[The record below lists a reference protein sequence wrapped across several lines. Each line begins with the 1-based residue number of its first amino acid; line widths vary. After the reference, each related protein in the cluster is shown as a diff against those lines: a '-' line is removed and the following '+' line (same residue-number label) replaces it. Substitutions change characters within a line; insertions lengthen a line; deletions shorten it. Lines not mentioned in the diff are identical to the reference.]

1 MATPAA
7 RKCFAWDEEP
17 AHKWSLSLLVAP
29 DAAETPEQRVLLLQ
43 EITQAADEAR
53 TVQDALRA
61 ILARVCERMG
71 WQAGR
76 LQFTSEAGDLAQRT
90 FWHLV
95 DPEKLVNFRSLAEER
110 RQPNQTGLLARV
122 VREGKPTWTVLPEGP
137 EANATGTRAVF
148 AFPILAGKR
157 VFAVLEFF
165 SEHAHEPRAAL
176 LDTLGI
182 VCAGLGGI
190 LQRKPAEDELRKS
203 ERDYRAL
210 FESAHDAILI
220 VDPVEAIVLDANRRC
235 SEIYGFSRDELIGLP
250 LDRVW
255 RNPDRARLLQSARG
269 EGGDFEAQHLR
280 KDGRVLA
287 VDVAAGPVEF
297 RGRPAVWM
305 SNRDVTDR
313 ARTLAALRTSEERY
327 RLLFDASPLP
337 MWVFD
342 LETLVFLAVNEAA
355 VARYGYSREQFMR
368 MTVAEIGP
376 TEGFDGSVT
385 DHAAR
390 EVTGAAS
397 VWRHKRASG
406 DLIDVEITSHE
417 LEWGGKP
424 ARLVVAN
431 DVTERLRAEQK
442 LWHAAFY
449 DGLTGLPNRQLF
461 MERLGQALE
470 RTRGRDAASFA
481 VFYLDL
487 DRFKIVNDSMGHRA
501 GDQLLV
507 SIARRLERTRRAGDT
522 VARLGGDEFAVLVE
536 GVEDPQAAGRVA
548 ERVQHELSSPFEVNG
563 QEVFTS
569 ASIGIALGGSPS
581 RRPEDLLRDADTAM
595 YRAKALGVARHAV
608 FDISMHDHAVA
619 TLQLENDLRRAID
632 RSELRVMYQPILR
645 LFPGRAA
652 PTIVGFEALVRW
664 QHPKRGLVSP
674 AEFIPMAEETGVIGA
689 VGKWVLAEACG
700 QMRSLQQLF
709 PRTPQLSLSVNLSGR
724 QILQPGLVEQIAAVL
739 EKARM
744 DPRTLRLELT
754 ESVLVE
760 NEAAALRC
768 LLRLRSLGLKL
779 AIDDFGTGYSSLSYL
794 HRMPIDVLKIDASFV
809 RTMGVDEKNR
819 RIVETVLL
827 LGKNLGVEVIAEGV
841 ETQTEAQ
848 TLQVM
853 GCELVQG
860 FLYSE
865 PVDIDAMTT
874 LLREEAA
881 ALRALKVV

>member
-1 MATPAA
+1 M
-7 RKCFAWDEEP
+7 
-17 AHKWSLSLLVAP
+17 
-29 DAAETPEQRVLLLQ
+29 ETPEQRVLLLQ
-43 EITQAADEAR
+43 EITQAADEAL

-61 ILARVCERMG
+61 VLSRVCERMA

-90 FWHLV
+90 FWHLAE
-95 DPEKLVNFRSLAEER
+95 PGKLVSFLSLAEAR
-110 RQPNQTGLLARV
+110 RRPNEAGLLARV
-122 VREGKPTWTVLPEGP
+122 VKDGKPAWTVLPEVKEPRP
-137 EANATGTRAVF
+137 EANRTRAAF
-148 AFPILAGKR
+148 AFPILVGKR

-165 SEHAHEPRAAL
+165 SEHPHEPRAAL

-182 VCAGLGGI
+182 VCASLGSI
-190 LQRKPAEDELRKS
+190 LQRKPAEDELRRS

-220 VDPVEAIVLDANRRC
+220 VDPVEALILDANRRC
-235 SEIYGFSRDELIGLP
+235 SEIYGYSRAELIGLP

-255 RNPDRARLLQSARG
+255 RNPDRARLALSARG

-280 KDGRVLA
+280 KDGRVIA
-287 VDVAAGPVEF
+287 VDVASGPIEF
-297 RGRPAVWM
+297 RGRRAVWM

-313 ARTLAALRTSEERY
+313 AHTLQALRTSEERY

-342 LETLVFLAVNEAA
+342 QETLGFLAVNESA
-355 VARYGYSREQFMR
+355 VVRYGYSREEFSR
-368 MTVAEIGP
+368 MTLADIGP
-376 TEGFDGSVT
+376 TAGFDGSED
-385 DHAAR
+385 DHVSP
-390 EVTGAAS
+390 VTGAAGPS
-397 VWRHKRASG
+397 VWRHKRSNG
-406 DLIDVEITSHE
+406 ELIDVEITSHE
-417 LEWGGKP
+417 LEWGGRQ

-461 MERLGQALE
+461 MERLGQAIE
-470 RTRGRDAASFA
+470 RGRGRDAASFA
-481 VFYLDL
+481 VLFLDL
-487 DRFKIVNDSMGHRA
+487 DRFKVVNDSMGHRA

-507 SIARRLERTRRAGDT
+507 SIARRLERIRRAGDT

-536 GVEDPQAAGRVA
+536 GVDDPPAAGRVA
-548 ERVQHELSSPFEVNG
+548 ERVQRELSVPFEVNG

-569 ASIGIALGGSPS
+569 ASIGIALGGPPS
-581 RRPEDLLRDADTAM
+581 LRPEDLLRDADTAM
-595 YRAKALGVARHAV
+595 YRAKAQGVSRHAV
-608 FDISMHDHAVA
+608 FDITMHDHAVA

-632 RSELRVMYQPILR
+632 RSELRVKYQPILR
-645 LFPGRAA
+645 LAAGRPATA
-652 PTIVGFEALVRW
+652 IVGFEALVRW
-664 QHPKRGLVSP
+664 QHPKRGLVP
-674 AEFIPMAEETGVIGA
+674 PMEFIPMAEETGVIGA
-689 VGKWVLAEACG
+689 VGKWVLAEACR
-700 QMRSLQQLF
+700 QMRALQQVF
-709 PRTPQLSLSVNLSGR
+709 PRTPPLSLSVNLSGR
-724 QILQPGLVEQIAAVL
+724 QILQPDLFEQISAVL
-739 EKARM
+739 GNTRM
-744 DPRTLRLELT
+744 DPRALRLELT

-768 LLRLRSLGLKL
+768 LTHLRSLGLKL

-809 RTMGVDEKNR
+809 RTMGSDEKNR
-819 RIVETVLL
+819 RIVETILL

-841 ETQTEAQ
+841 ETQAQ
-848 TLQVM
+848 AQALQRL

-865 PVDIDAMTT
+865 AIDIEAASA
-874 LLREEAA
+874 LLRDEAA
-881 ALRALKVV
+881 SPRALTVV